1 LCSPRAPWLPTEHL
15 VEDDQAMSSSSDIL
29 VLAPPGELE
38 DFTGIFFRKYAT
50 PAEKPGDA
58 MRLLCMNPT
67 AEEVS
72 RRLLKCGKKAM
83 LEQATFCQLLQD
95 AKDEW
100 R

>member
-1 LCSPRAPWLPTEHL
+1 MAANGIM
-15 VEDDQAMSSSSDIL
+15 VEDDQAMSSSSDVL

-38 DFTGIFFRKYAT
+38 DFAGMFFRKYAKRGLL
-50 PAEKPGDA
+50 PAEKLGDA

-72 RRLLKCGKKAM
+72 RHLLKCGKKVM

-95 AKDEW
+95 
-100 R
+100 